1 MACGHREDFRCP
13 QPVETGPS
21 SARIRT
27 ATRPKHKDNAE
38 TALRPN
44 AAAQTKWGPASLPT
58 PTIRRPPGPA
68 CQDPIPVRFSCD
80 RRPAKRDLRHSPELP
95 GDGLVGPLSGAGRT
109 WKALHHLFAASAEAS
124 AVRAMDCISC
134 PDRVRLNSWE
144 SLRSVIRLSFD
155 VLAGPVRSL
164 PAGLATN
171 PVVPVVRRLS
181 RPMIESCHEACATPS
196 ENARK
201 ARRNRYRLWISP
213 ALATSGF
220 AAAFL

>member
-1 MACGHREDFRCP
+1 MKCFAQRALHANEMGAGIAANPHYPVSFRSLPACLHPGPLLLRSAARKTTLAARSGSIRRWFGRPPFGGRPHLES
-13 QPVETGPS
+13 PS
-21 SARIRT
+21 S
-27 ATRPKHKDNAE
+27 
-38 TALRPN
+38 
-44 AAAQTKWGPASLPT
+44 SL
-58 PTIRRPPGPA
+58 
-68 CQDPIPVRFSCD
+68 
-80 RRPAKRDLRHSPELP
+80 L
-95 GDGLVGPLSGAGRT
+95 
-109 WKALHHLFAASAEAS
+109 ASAEAS

-181 RPMIESCHEACATPS
+181 RPMIESCHEARATPS

-201 ARRNRYRLWISP
+201 ARQNRYRLWISP